1 MSCVSPIQ
9 IPGMIWIEVTYS
21 SPYSLECLQLG
32 KKLFSDSGASEF
44 EESNC
49 GGSFVFVGDIISMAS
64 SVQLTAYRPRWAS
77 NFGSYLP
84 NVLERLLMC
93 TFHVSLTLV
102 FLNSLPVSFYPINIL
117 LNILIFIKVVV
128 H

>member
-9 IPGMIWIEVTYS
+9 MPGMIWIEVTYS

-32 KKLFSDSGASEF
+32 KKLFSDSGVS

-49 GGSFVFVGDIISMAS
+49 GGTFVFVGDVISMAS

-77 NFGSYLP
+77 NFGTYLP
-84 NVLERLLMC
+84 NVLEKLLMC
-93 TFHVSLTLV
+93 TFHVSLTLAL
-102 FLNSLPVSFYPINIL
+102 LNSLPVSFFSY
-117 LNILIFIKVVV
+117 
-128 H
+128 